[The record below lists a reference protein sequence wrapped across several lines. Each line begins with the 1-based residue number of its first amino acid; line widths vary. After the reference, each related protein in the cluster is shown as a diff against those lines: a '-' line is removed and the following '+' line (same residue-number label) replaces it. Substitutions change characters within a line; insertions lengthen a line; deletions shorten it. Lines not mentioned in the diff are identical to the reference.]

1 MKHKQVL
8 LAVLVGVAACMNG
21 QTVWAAQELEKP
33 IMGWRDL
40 IGRPRPAPDAT
51 IAYGENRLQVVDVW
65 RPKGPGSHPAVIM
78 IHGGCWQSAVA
89 DRTIMN
95 WIADD
100 LRSHGVGVWN
110 IEYRGV
116 DTGGGMPQTYED
128 VAAAADLLAVKG
140 AAFGFRQDGR
150 QIVIGHSAGGHLA
163 LWLGRR
169 DALAKT
175 DPLRGR
181 KPIKIELAISQGG
194 VPDLR
199 AQSTLA
205 DHGCDADSAIAMA
218 RGEFARTSPPEMRQ
232 GHARELLFNNTRD
245 GIAPPS
251 FGAAYLA
258 ANSSRGVKVE
268 MVTTADEGYVELIA
282 PESVSWTRQRDA
294 ILRALGISPGVV
306 KPQ

>member
-1 MKHKQVL
+1 MKHKQAL
-8 LAVLVGVAACMNG
+8 LAVLVGVVACMNG
-21 QTVWAAQELEKP
+21 PSVSAAQDREKP
-33 IMGWRDL
+33 IMAWRDL
-40 IGRPRPAPDAT
+40 LGRTRPAPDAT
-51 IAYGENRLQVVDVW
+51 MAYGDNRLQVVDVW
-65 RPKGPGSHPAVIM
+65 RPKEPGSHPAVIM

-128 VAAAADLLAVKG
+128 VAAAADLLAAKG
-140 AAFGFRQDGR
+140 SAFGFRQDGR

-175 DPLRGR
+175 DSLRGR
-181 KPIKIELAISQGG
+181 RPIKIELAISQGG
-194 VPDLR
+194 LPDLR

-205 DHGCDADSAIAMA
+205 DHGCGADGAKAMA
-218 RGEFARTSPPEMRQ
+218 RGEFARTSPPEMPP
-232 GHARELLFNNTRD
+232 GDAHELLFNNERD
-245 GIAPPS
+245 KIAPPS

-258 ANSSRGVKVE
+258 ANASRGARVE
-268 MVTTADEGYVELIA
+268 MVTTADEGHVELIA

-294 ILRALGISPGVV
+294 ILRALGISPGLV